1 MLEYSNTPWFT
12 ISEEQDIDNDD
23 LYAYSY
29 LMEATN
35 PSLKEKHLEV
45 FPLDVEKFIKN
56 NECKEITDPMLFAR
70 NNVPTENGLFSNE
83 IFGITKEDRS
93 TIFAYINLGE
103 EFLHPLAFKIWC
115 KIDSNVKPCAY
126 EIDTYRYD
134 ENKGKL
140 VPDPNGKNGFKF
152 LKELL
157 KKIDFKRNKSV
168 KREIKIKFLETYRE
182 KLFISKF
189 VVIPAGLR
197 DVDTNESGHVGVGE
211 INKLYNVLL
220 RDTKALS
227 ESMDY
232 GLTLNGSIRGR
243 IQDTIV
249 KIYNWFIFGRD
260 PLTGQD
266 AQASGLSRKLGLI
279 RRAGMKKSFDWG
291 SRLVI
296 CTQDLRKES
305 MADIE
310 IDIDSI
316 GIPLAAICASCFPF
330 MMFWIRRWFENNF
343 SDVEYI
349 MAVNPRTGQEVR
361 TQVTDWRTIYSDD
374 RIKTELSRFMHG
386 MANRFIPIE
395 APVDEKL
402 YKKKSEIP
410 YLWFR
415 GYMVPEEGI
424 AEKIKNGEM
433 DKKSYPLN
441 TRPLT
446 WCDLFY
452 QAAIEVS
459 SDKMALITR
468 FPVDSYWNQYPAKLV
483 VISTI
488 KTEPVLVNNTFYKNY
503 PSITKD
509 LIKKNSSNMF
519 VDVALPNNVRLDVI
533 SGDFDGDCV
542 SVKIPFSIEA
552 NEELKRAINKKSHY
566 IGLGAKNE
574 MKTIH
579 EGLQSLYSLTMCLDQ
594 DESQMTPESQIQF

>member
-12 ISEEQDIDNDD
+12 ISEEQDIDNDN

-29 LMEATN
+29 LMEE
-35 PSLKEKHLEV
+35 SLKSTEKHLQV

-56 NECKEITDPMLFAR
+56 NELKEITDPMLFAR

-93 TIFAYINLGE
+93 TIFAYINLGGE

-115 KIDSNVKPCAY
+115 KIDSNVKPCAA
-126 EIDTYRYD
+126 EVDTYRYD
-134 ENKGKL
+134 EQKGKL

-152 LKELL
+152 LKEVL
-157 KKIDFKRNKSV
+157 KKVDFKRNKSV
-168 KREIKIKFLETYRE
+168 KREIKITFLEKYRE
-182 KLFISKF
+182 KLFIKDF
-189 VVIPAGLR
+189 IVIPAGLR
-197 DVDTNESGHVGVGE
+197 DVDTGESGHVGVGE

-220 RDTKALS
+220 RDTKALR
-227 ESMDY
+227 ETLDY
-232 GLTLNGSIRGR
+232 GLNLAGSLRAR

-305 MADIE
+305 IQDIE
-310 IDIDSI
+310 VGCDDM
-316 GIPLAAICASCFPF
+316 GIPLAAICASMFPF

-349 MAVNPRTGQEVR
+349 MAVNPQTGKEVR
-361 TQVTDWRTIYSDD
+361 TQIIDWREVYSDE
-374 RIKTELSRFMHG
+374 RIKKELSRFMHG

-395 APVDEKL
+395 APIDEKL
-402 YKKKSEIP
+402 YKRKSEIP

-415 GYMVPEEGI
+415 GYMIPEEGI

-441 TRPLT
+441 MRPLT
-446 WCDLFY
+446 WCDLLY
-452 QAAIEVS
+452 QAAEEVTR
-459 SDKMALITR
+459 DKMCLITR
-468 FPVDSYWNQYPAKLV
+468 FPVDSYWNQFPARIVLM
-483 VISTI
+483 STI
-488 KTEPVLVNNTFYKNY
+488 ETEQIMINNTFYAHY
-503 PSITKD
+503 PKISSED
-509 LIKKNSSNMF
+509 IKKNSSNRF
-519 VDVALPNNVRLDVI
+519 IDVAVPNNCRL
-533 SGDFDGDCV
+533 SSYGADFDGDTI
-542 SVKIPFSIEA
+542 SVKIPYSIEA
-552 NEELKRAINKKSHY
+552 NEELKRATEKKSHF

-574 MKTIH
+574 MKTEH
-579 EGLQSLYSLTMCLDQ
+579 EGLQSLYNLTMCLEQ
-594 DESQMTPESQIQF
+594 DEAQFTPSEQIQF